1 MLSFREHCQLD
12 EVFTKPLPI
21 EVTMRPQAW
30 TAGFTVPASPD
41 DPRGR
46 WADKDYEVN
55 FSQREGRARRWPA
68 TGFGLTIPKELNT
81 SNVAWELTFQSDDQA
96 DSFGVTGTGQAFTVF
111 ATVIH
116 ALKVFVQKTRPRP
129 FIVFTAKE
137 ASREKLYDRF
147 VRMVKR
153 AVPGMHGFKLINTPA
168 VRHVL
173 GNQLTGSAGLS
184 SYVIVPTHISLKTVA
199 KLIGVWHKDSEAATD
214 EFLSSL

>member
-21 EVTMRPQAW
+21 EVTMYPYSWSAD
-30 TAGFTVPASPD
+30 FTVPASPD

-46 WADKDYEVN
+46 DKDYEVN
-55 FSQREGRARRWPA
+55 FSQRLARPRMPA
-68 TGFGLTIPKELNT
+68 SGLMIPKVLNT
-81 SNVAWELTFQSDDQA
+81 SNVAWELTFQSDDR
-96 DSFGVTGTGQAFTVF
+96 DNSFGVTGGGQAFTVF

-147 VRMVKR
+147 VRMVKP
-153 AVPGMHGFKLINTPA
+153 AVPGMHGFRLINTPA

-173 GNQLTGSAGLS
+173 GNQLTGSAGVS
-184 SYVIVPTHISLKTVA
+184 SYAIVPTHIPLKTVV
-199 KLIGVWHKDSEAATD
+199 KLIGVWHKDTAAASD